1 MKAGDVQ
8 ENVSKAIVG
17 SDKSV
22 ALSHIEPFN
31 LARQLDN
38 ARLFRYP
45 AARQRR
51 RARSARPVV
60 IVIVRP
66 RHNSANQPDS
76 AEKPPPIGLKSRE
89 DAPKIS
95 RTRNIAGEIWPMVA
109 KRSLW
114 IS

>member
-17 SDKSV
+17 NDKSI

-38 ARLFRYP
+38 ARLFRYS

-60 IVIVRP
+60 IVILPP
-66 RHNSANQPDS
+66 RHNSANQPD
-76 AEKPPPIGLKSRE
+76 R
-89 DAPKIS
+89 KIR
-95 RTRNIAGEIWPMVA
+95 RTRNIAGQVSQLVA